1 MAFTFTLTSSTLH
14 WRLSSVH
21 RPVLTDAK
29 WAEAH
34 SLIIDSRVRVI
45 TAQPTS
51 RTTFDRRTRKPSMTS
66 TQIQHVQLV
75 CAGLMSETPASM
87 FRSTNN
93 ESTAG

>member
-34 SLIIDSRVRVI
+34 SLIIDSRVLLPRSLRHARLLTVEHATI
-45 TAQPTS
+45 DDINSNTTRATS
-51 RTTFDRRTRKPSMTS
+51 LCWS
-66 TQIQHVQLV
+66 HVRDTGV
-75 CAGLMSETPASM
+75 YV
-87 FRSTNN
+87 
-93 ESTAG
+93 